1 MLIGVENVSVVA
13 VDEIGNRGDDALLV
27 GARDEENGGGLHE
40 ILCREHLGRDLL
52 APPPP
57 TVEQSALP
65 TLSEPKT
72 VASAT
77 SSGFS
82 EFPWPRLRRT
92 HPLIPRQDVF
102 RSRTYRGSQL
112 VFYIAPNPAVDA
124 W

>member
-13 VDEIGNRGDDALLV
+13 VDEIGNRSDDALLV
-27 GARDEENGGGLHE
+27 GAGNEENGGGLHE

-65 TLSEPKT
+65 TLSQPKT

-82 EFPWPRLRRT
+82 EFPWQRLRPT
-92 HPLIPRQDVF
+92 HLLIPRQDVF

-112 VFYIAPNPAVDA
+112 VFYIAPNPVADA